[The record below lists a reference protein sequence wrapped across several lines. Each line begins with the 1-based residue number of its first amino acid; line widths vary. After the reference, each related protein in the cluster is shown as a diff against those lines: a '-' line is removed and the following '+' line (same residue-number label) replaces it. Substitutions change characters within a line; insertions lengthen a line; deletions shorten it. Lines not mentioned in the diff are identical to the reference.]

1 MSQSSGSEDKGNQN
15 GVRGG
20 GGGGG
25 RGGRQQQGG
34 EEIATK
40 SLIIQSKRFYMDVKQ
55 NNRGRFVKLAEVAL
69 NGRKNRLFM
78 SMRVCKELKE
88 TLDKFEKDDKST
100 EKTTESKEGN
110 GIIRTETIV
119 NEHRRYYVDLKENQ
133 RGTFLRITQLEVQTG
148 NRNSIA
154 LPLQGMGQFRDALE
168 ELLDEYSEGFIEE
181 EVDLPQSQSF
191 RTDGKNFFFDPGHN
205 SRGDFLKITELKP
218 SIGVR
223 NTIAISIKAIP
234 QFTETLNKLYDDF
247 KTLRSGD
254 AEMVEGEDKTAAKD
268 KGAAQKELMPPSDNG
283 NNKSSPKKAVVE
295 GDKQKA

>member
-1 MSQSSGSEDKGNQN
+1 MSQSSGSEKGNHN

-20 GGGGG
+20 GG
-25 RGGRQQQGG
+25 RGRQQQGG

-100 EKTTESKEGN
+100 EKTESKDGN

-133 RGTFLRITQLEVQTG
+133 RGIFLRITQLEVQTG
-148 NRNSIA
+148 SRNSIA

-168 ELLDEYSEGFIEE
+168 ELIDEYSEGFIEE

-223 NTIAISIKAIP
+223 NTIAISVKAIP
-234 QFTETLNKLYDDF
+234 QFAETLNKLYNDF
-247 KTLRSGD
+247 KALRSGD
-254 AEMVEGEDKTAAKD
+254 VELVEGAEDNKIATD
-268 KGAAQKELMPPSDNG
+268 KSQKELMPPQSNG
-283 NNKSSPKKAVVE
+283 NKLTPKKVE